1 MSLYIAHPDAED
13 GGNQEEDTER
23 ADGGGEPPEE
33 RAPEAEL
40 GRGQVKIE
48 MNRFEVNRI
57 ENKNRL
63 KLILYNALL
72 DQYYDHLR

>member
-1 MSLYIAHPDAED
+1 MPYIAHPNAED
-13 GGNQEEDTER
+13 GGDEEKDTKR
-23 ADGGGEPPEE
+23 AHGGGELPEE

-63 KLILYNALL
+63 KLYP
-72 DQYYDHLR
+72 